1 MNHDV
6 VVEISPCRRYHRYND
21 NDAINISIDI
31 NINDDD
37 DNNNYNINNN
47 KFKCIGY
54 RYKAYD
60 SVDHTSDITWIIIN
74 TIPVIKN
81 STDDNIIVIN
91 DNFQYYFDVIKFIED
106 KYSLKY
112 LHSWISSNKLYY
124 TIITTDNLIKSNL
137 MIKTRLQSRY
147 KNDNHDYNDNNSEY
161 DVIDKINNVNDDIV
175 DTNCTDCTQ
184 HWKPSIGLHL
194 PTMRALLLHDQEY
207 HRIYL
212 NTMEPTSFSTDL
224 FEGKMHLLVNSK
236 FEKDP
241 YFIDLFQRDKYSFQ
255 IQIQGKFK
263 KQPNGMLYIGAEITK
278 KMDLG
283 KGCYFV

>member
-6 VVEISPCRRYHRYND
+6 VVEISPCRRYHRYNG
-21 NDAINISIDI
+21 NDAININIDK

-37 DNNNYNINNN
+37 NSNYNINNN
-47 KFKCIGY
+47 KLKCIGY

-60 SVDHTSDITWIIIN
+60 SIDHTSDITWIIIN
-74 TIPVIKN
+74 IIPVIKN
-81 STDDNIIVIN
+81 STDDNTIVIN
-91 DNFQYYFDVIKFIED
+91 DNFQNYFDVIKFIED

-112 LHSWISSNKLYY
+112 LHSWISSNKLCF
-124 TIITTDNLIKSNL
+124 TIITTDNFIKSYV
-137 MIKTRLQSRY
+137 MIKTRLQNRY
-147 KNDNHDYNDNNSEY
+147 KNDNNEYNDNNL
-161 DVIDKINNVNDDIV
+161 IDKVNIVNNDIE

-194 PTMRALLLHDQEY
+194 PSIRALLLHDQDY

-224 FEGKMHLLVNSK
+224 FEGTMHLLVNSK
-236 FEKDP
+236 LEKDP

-263 KQPNGMLYIGAEITK
+263 KQPNGMLYMGAEITK

-283 KGCYFV
+283 KSYYFG